1 MKQTEF
7 RNNPKM
13 GTFEDDTYIVEVKA
27 HPYGARQHDDVYWVD
42 ISRHDK
48 KPILSWA
55 DLQAIKNKLIGREH
69 EAFMVYPP
77 ESRLVDEGNHYH
89 LFVFKKPNQS
99 LGFGFKYRKVR
110 KESKR

>member
-7 RNNPKM
+7 RNHPKM
-13 GTFEDDTYIVEVKA
+13 GTFEDETYIVEVKA

-42 ISRHDK
+42 VSRHDK
-48 KPILSWA
+48 KPICSWA
-55 DLQAIKNKLIGREH
+55 DLQRIKNKLIGREH

-89 LFVFKKPNQS
+89 LFVFRKPNQS
-99 LGFGFKYRKVR
+99 LGFGFKYRKV
-110 KESKR
+110 KDEAQ